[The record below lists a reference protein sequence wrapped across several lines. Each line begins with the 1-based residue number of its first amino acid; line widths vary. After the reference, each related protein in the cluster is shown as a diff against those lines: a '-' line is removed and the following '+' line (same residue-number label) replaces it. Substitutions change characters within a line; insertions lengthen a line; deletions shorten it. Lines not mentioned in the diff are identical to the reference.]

1 MLLVLEVK
9 VACRRRERGS
19 SGGSLRGIVEID
31 HRTGVKGGGKD

>member
-1 MLLVLEVK
+1 VLLVLEVE

-31 HRTGVKGGGKD
+31 RRNGMKGVGKD